1 MPEEL
6 WTEVHNIVQEA
17 VIKIPKKKKC
27 RKVKW
32 LSEEILQIAE
42 VKREVKSKGDGER
55 HTQLNSYPTECSMK
69 NWCFWTVVLEKTF
82 ESPLDCKEIQPVHPK
97 GDQSWM
103 FIGRTDA
110 KAETPLLWPP
120 DAKSQMI
127 GKDFDAGRDWR
138 QKEKRMRWLNRVTDS
153 VDMNLR
159 KLWGIVEDSEAWCTA
174 IHGVTHSWAWL
185 RDSANSPRLTPRA
198 CIPELSDNRIR
209 SLGFPGGASGKESS
223 CRTGNAGDLV
233 WLLCWEDPLKE
244 GVATHSSI
252 LAGRTPTG
260 RGAWRATVH
269 GVAKSQ
275 IWLKWLSTHTRK
287 SYSEGWAG
295 LWRLWAWHFTNLTR
309 GNEMPHEGNLQK

>member
-1 MPEEL
+1 M
-6 WTEVHNIVQEA
+6 V
-17 VIKIPKKKKC
+17 KDIPN
-27 RKVKW
+27 W
-32 LSEEILQIAE
+32 I
-42 VKREVKSKGDGER
+42 
-55 HTQLNSYPTECSMK
+55 HTQLNVQWRIDAFELWCWKRLLRVPWTARRSNQSILKEISPECSLEGLMLK
-69 NWCFWTVVLEKTF
+69 LKLHYFGPLMLRARWLEKT
-82 ESPLDCKEIQPVHPK
+82 LMLGEI
-97 GDQSWM
+97 
-103 FIGRTDA
+103 
-110 KAETPLLWPP
+110 E
-120 DAKSQMI
+120 
-127 GKDFDAGRDWR
+127 GKRRRGHV
-138 QKEKRMRWLNRVTDS
+138 RMRWLNRVTDS

-223 CRTGNAGDLV
+223 CKTGNAGDLV